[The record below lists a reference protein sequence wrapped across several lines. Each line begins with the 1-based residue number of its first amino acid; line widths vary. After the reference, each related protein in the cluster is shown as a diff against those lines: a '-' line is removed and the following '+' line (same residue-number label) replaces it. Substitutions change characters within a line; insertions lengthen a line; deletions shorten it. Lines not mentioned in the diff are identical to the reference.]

1 MSPPTLIRVL
11 VTVEKWYYNKK
22 DPVAVLEADPDLIT
36 RAQACDI
43 PFEPVYVNPDGS
55 WTAPLLNYKESRT
68 EWQAYL
74 DKKLYKEEE
83 DSRI

>member
-1 MSPPTLIRVL
+1 MTCM
-11 VTVEKWYYNKK
+11 
-22 DPVAVLEADPDLIT
+22 
-36 RAQACDI
+36 QACDI